1 MQGAVDNKRGRYA
14 EALPRLLR
22 ATSACTE
29 AHLDSEPACAY
40 NWHYLS
46 LTYLKLGRLDEAD
59 AAIDRNVE
67 LRSKLYGE
75 KNPEYAKALITKGD
89 ILVARGRAAEAIKVL
104 DSAQAIFA
112 GNGQSDSLS
121 GVNVL
126 SARAKALQVL
136 GRPAQ
141 ALEVLDHAT
150 SLIERVAPKD
160 AGRRLDLLVVR
171 ADVLDQLG
179 RSAQAREAARA
190 ALELQS
196 ARATVDAGQWT
207 RLETLAH

>member
-1 MQGAVDNKRGRYA
+1 
-14 EALPRLLR
+14 
-22 ATSACTE
+22 
-29 AHLDSEPACAY
+29 
-40 NWHYLS
+40 
-46 LTYLKLGRLDEAD
+46 
-59 AAIDRNVE
+59 
-67 LRSKLYGE
+67 
-75 KNPEYAKALITKGD
+75 
-89 ILVARGRAAEAIKVL
+89 
-104 DSAQAIFA
+104 
-112 GNGQSDSLS
+112 
-121 GVNVL
+121 
-126 SARAKALQVL
+126 VL

-196 ARATVDAGQWT
+196 ARATVDAGQ
-207 RLETLAH
+207 